1 MEVND
6 LRETLKIHP
15 RLEKIHAHHSMTILT
30 IRTVKIHADHHP
42 QLFLLKRRQ
51 GIRLILQIHVLKV
64 LAHKMDHV
72 LKGVVRL
79 RVGIH
84 LDSVLRVKVKAID
97 HPFHVPVTIVI
108 MVLGLVHQAATHN
121 EVIHLQESL
130 YSIHSLTRILQH
142 TRMLHTEQ
150 RNQNMERRSQKRP
163 V

>member
-1 MEVND
+1 MEVSD
-6 LRETLKIHP
+6 LRETLTIHP
-15 RLEKIHAHHSMTILT
+15 HLEKIHVHHSMTILT

-51 GIRLILQIHVLKV
+51 GMQLVLQIHVLKV

-72 LKGVVRL
+72 LREIVRL

-84 LDSVLRVKVKAID
+84 LDSVLRVKVKAIG
-97 HPFHVPVTIVI
+97 HHFHVPVTIVI
-108 MVLGLVHQAATHN
+108 MVLGLVHQVVAHN

-130 YSIHSLTRILQH
+130 YSILSLTRILQH
-142 TRMLHTEQ
+142 TRMPHTEQ
-150 RNQNMERRSQKRP
+150 RNQNMERRSQKRL

>member
-1 MEVND
+1 
-6 LRETLKIHP
+6 
-15 RLEKIHAHHSMTILT
+15 MTILT

-84 LDSVLRVKVKAID
+84 LDSVLRVKVKAIG
-97 HPFHVPVTIVI
+97 HPFRVLVTIVI
-108 MVLGLVHQAATHN
+108 TVLGLVHQVVAHN
-121 EVIHLQESL
+121 EVIHPQESL
-130 YSIHSLTRILQH
+130 YSILSLTRILQH

>member
-1 MEVND
+1 MEVSD

-15 RLEKIHAHHSMTILT
+15 RLEKIHVHHSMTILT

-51 GIRLILQIHVLKV
+51 GMRLILQIHVLKV
-64 LAHKMDHV
+64 LAHKMGYV
-72 LKGVVRL
+72 LKEIVHL
-79 RVGIH
+79 RVDTH
-84 LDSVLRVKVKAID
+84 LDNVLRVKVKAID

-108 MVLGLVHQAATHN
+108 MVLGLVHQVATHN

-130 YSIHSLTRILQH
+130 YLILSLTRIPQH
-142 TRMLHTEQ
+142 TRMLHIEQ

-163 V
+163 A

>member
-1 MEVND
+1 
-6 LRETLKIHP
+6 
-15 RLEKIHAHHSMTILT
+15 MTILT

-108 MVLGLVHQAATHN
+108 MVLGLVHQVADGVAADAGVRPGDIIQKLN
-121 EVIHLQESL
+121 GQSVKDSKEFIALARKLPVDKAVPMVILRQGQPKIVAIRLEGK
-130 YSIHSLTRILQH
+130 
-142 TRMLHTEQ
+142 EQ
-150 RNQNMERRSQKRP
+150 DKKKR
-163 V
+163 